1 LVLRPLAARAG
12 AALLAV
18 GSAALL
24 VPTAANAD
32 VADEQALASKYAP
45 VVRLVEQP
53 EECGPGEPYEP
64 MDVAAL
70 FDEQTVA
77 LRGPW
82 NPTDLVKIAPAAN
95 DLVGRFEYHL
105 DFPGNALDPG
115 CGYERWARRITAG
128 TSPAVYAHV
137 AAEAANP
144 GRLALQ
150 YWFFY
155 AFNDFNN
162 LHEGDWEMIQLVFY
176 AGDAHGALS
185 QAPVAVGYSSH
196 EGAERADWGD
206 EKLALVDGTHPV
218 VYPAAG
224 SHANKFTEALYLGSS
239 AEAGVGCDD
248 TEGPHDEL
256 RPRVLTIP
264 SDPGEARRMFPWIDF
279 EGRWGELQKAFFN
292 GPTGPNLKSQWTQPI
307 EWSKGWRERSY
318 AVPTGG
324 ILGTGATDFFCGAV
338 ATGSKGLVALLRSP
352 GLTLLVLAALAILLI
367 FAATRTTWR
376 PATPLQ
382 LARRRTWGQ
391 ILSAAARMYVRRPA
405 LFLGIGLLF
414 LPLGAAVSLVQA
426 VALGGLGLVG
436 VDTTGESAGAL
447 VLLVVAIGT
456 VLVLLGLAVVQA
468 ATACAL
474 VDVDSGRATDPVRAY
489 RIALGKIRPLLG
501 VLAVAVAA
509 WLALS
514 ATIVLLPVAIWLAVR
529 WILLA
534 QVVELEGRSGV
545 GALRR
550 SSALVRGRWFRVA
563 SLVGVGAVLALAAGP
578 LLGATLILLTDAP
591 LALMNVVAG
600 VVYALAMPLIALT
613 TTYVY
618 LDARVR
624 EELEPA
630 VPDKL
635 PAEIE
640 LAS

>member
-1 LVLRPLAARAG
+1 
-12 AALLAV
+12 
-18 GSAALL
+18 
-24 VPTAANAD
+24 
-32 VADEQALASKYAP
+32 
-45 VVRLVEQP
+45 
-53 EECGPGEPYEP
+53 
-64 MDVAAL
+64 
-70 FDEQTVA
+70 
-77 LRGPW
+77 
-82 NPTDLVKIAPAAN
+82 
-95 DLVGRFEYHL
+95 
-105 DFPGNALDPG
+105 
-115 CGYERWARRITAG
+115 
-128 TSPAVYAHV
+128 
-137 AAEAANP
+137 
-144 GRLALQ
+144 
-150 YWFFY
+150 
-155 AFNDFNN
+155 
-162 LHEGDWEMIQLVFY
+162 
-176 AGDAHGALS
+176 
-185 QAPVAVGYSSH
+185 
-196 EGAERADWGD
+196 
-206 EKLALVDGTHPV
+206 
-218 VYPAAG
+218 
-224 SHANKFTEALYLGSS
+224 
-239 AEAGVGCDD
+239 
-248 TEGPHDEL
+248 
-256 RPRVLTIP
+256 
-264 SDPGEARRMFPWIDF
+264 
-279 EGRWGELQKAFFN
+279 
-292 GPTGPNLKSQWTQPI
+292 
-307 EWSKGWRERSY
+307 
-318 AVPTGG
+318 
-324 ILGTGATDFFCGAV
+324 
-338 ATGSKGLVALLRSP
+338 
-352 GLTLLVLAALAILLI
+352 
-367 FAATRTTWR
+367 
-376 PATPLQ
+376 
-382 LARRRTWGQ
+382 
-391 ILSAAARMYVRRPA
+391 
-405 LFLGIGLLF
+405 
-414 LPLGAAVSLVQA
+414 VQA